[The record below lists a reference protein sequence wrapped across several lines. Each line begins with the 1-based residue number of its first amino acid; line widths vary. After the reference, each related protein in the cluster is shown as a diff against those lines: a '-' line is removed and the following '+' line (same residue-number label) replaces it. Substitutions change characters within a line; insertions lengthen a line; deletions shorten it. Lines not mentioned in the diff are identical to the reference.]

1 MKISIITINY
11 NIREGL
17 ARTLA
22 SVAEQTCRDFEY
34 IIIDGGSTDGSV
46 EEIQHHAAII
56 DYWVSEP
63 DGGIYNAM
71 NKGIA
76 KAQGDYCLF
85 LNSSDTLYSPD
96 IIAKVVPL
104 LDGTDFC
111 AGDICFLYEKP
122 EVKVVPDE
130 ITAYYMFHSI
140 LFHQSTFIRTALLKA
155 EPYSENYRIV
165 SDWEQMLREIVF
177 CNATYK
183 HLPLIVA
190 NFDTAG
196 MSLSPEN
203 DKLLQKE
210 LTAVRKKYFPPLI
223 YKDYVE
229 LAEVRAEGRM
239 KQLLMMYNDNDIF
252 MKKILHSYYFK
263 SPLSGDLK
271 MLRNVIK
278 KTCRDMFG

>member
-11 NIREGL
+11 NNREGL
-17 ARTLA
+17 SRTLA

-85 LNSSDTLYSPD
+85 LNSSDMLYSPD

-165 SDWEQMLREIVF
+165 SD
-177 CNATYK
+177 
-183 HLPLIVA
+183 
-190 NFDTAG
+190 
-196 MSLSPEN
+196 
-203 DKLLQKE
+203 
-210 LTAVRKKYFPPLI
+210 
-223 YKDYVE
+223 
-229 LAEVRAEGRM
+229 
-239 KQLLMMYNDNDIF
+239 
-252 MKKILHSYYFK
+252 
-263 SPLSGDLK
+263 
-271 MLRNVIK
+271 
-278 KTCRDMFG
+278 